1 MENYRKAHRKI
12 ANLWKKELYIIGI
25 TETYG
30 KLIMKNYGNT
40 QRTTGNSEKLWQH
53 MGNYRL

>member
-1 MENYRKAHRKI
+1 MEKGTIDYRK
-12 ANLWKKELYIIGI
+12 I

-30 KLIMKNYGNT
+30 KLIMKNYGNYGST
-40 QRTTGNSEKLWQH
+40 QRTTGNSEKLLKH

>member
-1 MENYRKAHRKI
+1 MEKGTIYYRK
-12 ANLWKKELYIIGI
+12 I

-40 QRTTGNSEKLWQH
+40 Q
-53 MGNYRL
+53 NYRKFGKTMATHGQL

>member
-1 MENYRKAHRKI
+1 MEKGTIYYRK
-12 ANLWKKELYIIGI
+12 I

-40 QRTTGNSEKLWQH
+40 QRTTGNSEKLWKH
-53 MGNYRL
+53 MGNYKL